1 MLKSAGVGCCFIRYG
16 LVLLA
21 YYYERLQQLRVVSTI
36 ADMHIAILPP
46 SAKQNVK

>member
-21 YYYERLQQLRVVSTI
+21 IYYERLQQLRIFSTI
-36 ADMHIAILPP
+36 ADMHLEILPP
-46 SAKQNVK
+46 SAKQNVE